1 MQQFKDKT
9 GQTWAVDITVGSLK
23 TIREATGIKLGDL
36 YAKDTGLGDLIY
48 AEPEKLGALLW
59 VLVEEQADA
68 MKLTEEQFV
77 KRLNGESLNAAISA
91 ILAACANFFR
101 SGKTAKTLT
110 QRLPEIL
117 ERIDQEAA
125 TKLDQAVA
133 KFLLNDSV
141 GNSQA
146 SPE

>member
-9 GQTWAVDITVGSLK
+9 GQTWNVDLTVGSLK
-23 TIREATGIKLGDL
+23 TIREATGIKLGDI

-59 VLVEEQADA
+59 VLVEDQADA
-68 MKLTEEQFV
+68 LKITEEQFA

-101 SGKTAKTLT
+101 SGKTAQTLT

-117 ERIDQEAA
+117 ERIDAEAA
-125 TKLDQAVA
+125 DKLNHAVV
-133 KFLLNDSV
+133 KFLSNDSAM
-141 GNSQA
+141 NSLA
-146 SPE
+146 SLE